1 MTPPPIPILLA
12 EDEADARELLARGLG
27 RAGFAVTACADGQ
40 EALAALNSFNPAAVI
55 TDLLMPRLD
64 GIGLLHELHRRGV
77 DCIRVVVTAFA
88 DKEGTIAALNAGAD
102 HLIEK
107 PFAASQL
114 AELLHRLL
122 ADRTE
127 TSSHHVTA
135 LYERRLADLALG
147 ESDRQ
152 LVTLVLKGAANRRI
166 ADLLG
171 IQEQSVKNR
180 LLELYRRLGVASR
193 TELVHL
199 IFPV

>member
-1 MTPPPIPILLA
+1 MTSTPIPILLA
-12 EDEADARELLARGLG
+12 EDEPDARDLLVRGLG

-40 EALAALNSFNPAAVI
+40 DALTALNHVQPAAVV

-64 GIGLLHELHRRGV
+64 GIGLLQELHRRNV
-77 DCIRVVVTAFA
+77 DCVRVVVTAFA
-88 DKEGTIAALNAGAD
+88 DKDGTIAALNAGAD

-122 ADRTE
+122 NARTA
-127 TSSHHVTA
+127 TGVNHVTA

-147 ESDRQ
+147 EADRR
-152 LVTLVLKGAANRRI
+152 LVTLVLKGATNHRI

-171 IQEQSVKNR
+171 VQEQSVKNR